1 MRITGETNVSDLL
14 KINEEAMLR
23 TLAWLAPDI
32 GRLQSPAPL
41 RTIIGS
47 VSVEQA
53 ARIARIPLAEAL
65 YVLNLAA
72 GEEEGTLAEELRE
85 RIGLSPQS
93 SLRPKTMV
101 PKDN

>member
-1 MRITGETNVSDLL
+1 MKITGETNVSDLL
-14 KINEEAMLR
+14 KINEETMLR

-41 RTIIGS
+41 RTIIGC

-72 GEEEGTLAEELRE
+72 GEEEDTLAEELRE
-85 RIGLSPQS
+85 RIGLSPERS
-93 SLRPKTMV
+93 PRR
-101 PKDN
+101 

>member
-14 KINEEAMLR
+14 KINEETMLR
-23 TLAWLAPDI
+23 TLAWLTPDI

-41 RTIIGS
+41 RTIIGR

-72 GEEEGTLAEELRE
+72 GEEEDTLAEELRE
-85 RIGLSPQS
+85 RIGLSPAS
-93 SLRPKTMV
+93 ACTCK
-101 PKDN
+101 